1 MGNPFGIL
9 EKLQKSTGVA
19 ILIKQNLNIQ
29 ILTVTKD
36 DEGRLLSLIFS
47 FSFLIFSFS
56 KNSKK
61 RNFYKTLN
69 KYITLDENII
79 LGGDFNILTWLKIPY

>member
-1 MGNPFGIL
+1 M
-9 EKLQKSTGVA
+9 
-19 ILIKQNLNIQ
+19 
-29 ILTVTKD
+29 
-36 DEGRLLSLIFS
+36 LSLIFS
-47 FSFLIFSFS
+47 FEKQNFQIINICGPT

-79 LGGDFNILTWLKIPY
+79 LGGDFNMVEDPLLDRYGGNPNITHTLGINYLTKIK